1 MNRKLTIQITYK
13 NYIDKHTASEFHS
26 PPHLYGLFYADR
38 QALFPETVIRYKY
51 DTSGL
56 TVADR
61 VWKADTVQ

>member
-1 MNRKLTIQITYK
+1 MNRELTTQITYK

-26 PPHLYGLFYADR
+26 PPRLYGLLYADR
-38 QALFPETVIRYKY
+38 QALFPETFIRYKY

-61 VWKADTVQ
+61 VWTADTVH